1 MFGYLMPNYILEE
14 EYKSIGK
21 KYIEKL
27 ERNNKKIAS
36 NNSKKVSIGI
46 YVDNDEWYTNIY
58 NTISTVVFIQNA
70 VLNYNLLNDRFLEFI
85 KIHKIDSNPSIFTY
99 ASIERTIKEFLKK
112 LSKEHSQALMYAD
125 KEVKK
130 EIEDEEKNID
140 RDLDGLTDIKETSG
154 NQTAKKFT
162 NNFSYNFL
170 LATELDIPIAIGNTT
185 DYFENCNNDYLKRT
199 IVVNAEDNPD
209 MNKDIIENI
218 LRNKEKIKENLRLW
232 KKEYDIIAKENIE
245 KMVKE

>member
-99 ASIERTIKEFLKK
+99 ASIERTIKEFLKNDII
-112 LSKEHSQALMYAD
+112 L
-125 KEVKK
+125 
-130 EIEDEEKNID
+130 
-140 RDLDGLTDIKETSG
+140 DL
-154 NQTAKKFT
+154 KFT

-209 MNKDIIENI
+209 INKDIIENI
-218 LRNKEKIKENLRLW
+218 LNNKEKIKENLRLW

>member
-1 MFGYLMPNYILEE
+1 MPNYILEE

-27 ERNNKKIAS
+27 ERNNKKIVS
-36 NNSKKVSIGI
+36 NNSKNVNIGI
-46 YVDNDEWYTNIY
+46 YADNDEWYTNIY

-99 ASIERTIKEFLKK
+99 ASIERTIKEFLKNDII
-112 LSKEHSQALMYAD
+112 L
-125 KEVKK
+125 
-130 EIEDEEKNID
+130 
-140 RDLDGLTDIKETSG
+140 DL
-154 NQTAKKFT
+154 KFT

>member
-1 MFGYLMPNYILEE
+1 MPNYILEE

-27 ERNNKKIAS
+27 EKNDKKITS
-36 NNSKKVSIGI
+36 NNSKKVNVGI

-58 NTISTVVFIQNA
+58 NTISTVVFIKNA

-85 KIHKIDSNPSIFTY
+85 KIHKIDSNPSIFSYVST
-99 ASIERTIKEFLKK
+99 ERTMKEFLKNDII
-112 LSKEHSQALMYAD
+112 L
-125 KEVKK
+125 
-130 EIEDEEKNID
+130 
-140 RDLDGLTDIKETSG
+140 DL
-154 NQTAKKFT
+154 KFT

-209 MNKDIIENI
+209 MNKEIIENI
-218 LRNKEKIKENLRLW
+218 LNNKEKIKENLKLW
-232 KKEYDIIAKENIE
+232 KKEYNIIAKENIE

>member
-99 ASIERTIKEFLKK
+99 ASIERTIKEFLKNDII
-112 LSKEHSQALMYAD
+112 L
-125 KEVKK
+125 
-130 EIEDEEKNID
+130 
-140 RDLDGLTDIKETSG
+140 DL
-154 NQTAKKFT
+154 KFT

-245 KMVKE
+245 KMVMEL

>member
-27 ERNNKKIAS
+27 ERNNKKIVS
-36 NNSKKVSIGI
+36 NNSKNVNIGI

-85 KIHKIDSNPSIFTY
+85 KIHKIDANPSIFTY
-99 ASIERTIKEFLKK
+99 ASIERTIKEFLKNDII
-112 LSKEHSQALMYAD
+112 L
-125 KEVKK
+125 
-130 EIEDEEKNID
+130 
-140 RDLDGLTDIKETSG
+140 DL
-154 NQTAKKFT
+154 KFT

-185 DYFENCNNDYLKRT
+185 DYFENFNNDYLKRT

-218 LRNKEKIKENLRLW
+218 LNNKEKIKENLRLW

>member
-1 MFGYLMPNYILEE
+1 MYGYLMPNYILEE

-27 ERNNKKIAS
+27 ERNNKKIVS
-36 NNSKKVSIGI
+36 NNSKNVNIGI
-46 YVDNDEWYTNIY
+46 YADNDEWYTNIY

-85 KIHKIDSNPSIFTY
+85 KIHKIDANPSIFTY
-99 ASIERTIKEFLKK
+99 ASIERTIKEFLKNDII
-112 LSKEHSQALMYAD
+112 L
-125 KEVKK
+125 
-130 EIEDEEKNID
+130 
-140 RDLDGLTDIKETSG
+140 DL
-154 NQTAKKFT
+154 KFT

-209 MNKDIIENI
+209 INKDIIENI

>member
-27 ERNNKKIAS
+27 ERNNKKIVS
-36 NNSKKVSIGI
+36 NNSKNVNIGI
-46 YVDNDEWYTNIY
+46 YADNDEWYTNIY

-85 KIHKIDSNPSIFTY
+85 KIHKIDANPSIFTY
-99 ASIERTIKEFLKK
+99 ASIERTIKEFLKNDII
-112 LSKEHSQALMYAD
+112 L
-125 KEVKK
+125 
-130 EIEDEEKNID
+130 
-140 RDLDGLTDIKETSG
+140 DL
-154 NQTAKKFT
+154 KFT

>member
-1 MFGYLMPNYILEE
+1 MPNYILEE

-27 ERNNKKIAS
+27 EKND
-36 NNSKKVSIGI
+36 KKVNIGI

-58 NTISTVVFIQNA
+58 NTISTVVFIKNA

-85 KIHKIDSNPSIFTY
+85 KIHKIDSNPSIFSYVST
-99 ASIERTIKEFLKK
+99 ERTMKEFLKNDII
-112 LSKEHSQALMYAD
+112 L
-125 KEVKK
+125 
-130 EIEDEEKNID
+130 
-140 RDLDGLTDIKETSG
+140 DL
-154 NQTAKKFT
+154 KFT
-162 NNFSYNFL
+162 NNFNYNFL
-170 LATELDIPIAIGNTT
+170 LSAELEIPVAIGNTT

-209 MNKDIIENI
+209 MNKEIIENI
-218 LRNKEKIKENLRLW
+218 LNNKEKIKENLKLW
-232 KKEYDIIAKENIE
+232 KKEYNIIAKENIE

>member
-27 ERNNKKIAS
+27 ERNNKKITS
-36 NNSKKVSIGI
+36 NNSKKVNIGI

-85 KIHKIDSNPSIFTY
+85 KIHKIDANPSIFTY
-99 ASIERTIKEFLKK
+99 ASIERTIKEFLKNDII
-112 LSKEHSQALMYAD
+112 L
-125 KEVKK
+125 
-130 EIEDEEKNID
+130 
-140 RDLDGLTDIKETSG
+140 DL
-154 NQTAKKFT
+154 KFT

-185 DYFENCNNDYLKRT
+185 DYFENFNNDYLKRT

-218 LRNKEKIKENLRLW
+218 LRNKEKIKENLKLW

>member
-99 ASIERTIKEFLKK
+99 ASIERTIKEFLKNDII
-112 LSKEHSQALMYAD
+112 L
-125 KEVKK
+125 
-130 EIEDEEKNID
+130 
-140 RDLDGLTDIKETSG
+140 DL
-154 NQTAKKFT
+154 KFT

-170 LATELDIPIAIGNTT
+170 LATELDIPIAIGNTI

>member
-99 ASIERTIKEFLKK
+99 ASIERTIKEFLKNDII
-112 LSKEHSQALMYAD
+112 L
-125 KEVKK
+125 
-130 EIEDEEKNID
+130 
-140 RDLDGLTDIKETSG
+140 DL
-154 NQTAKKFT
+154 KFT

>member
-36 NNSKKVSIGI
+36 NNSKKVNIGI

-85 KIHKIDSNPSIFTY
+85 KIHKIDSNPSIFSY
-99 ASIERTIKEFLKK
+99 ASIERTMKEFLKNDII
-112 LSKEHSQALMYAD
+112 L
-125 KEVKK
+125 
-130 EIEDEEKNID
+130 
-140 RDLDGLTDIKETSG
+140 DL
-154 NQTAKKFT
+154 KFT

-170 LATELDIPIAIGNTT
+170 LATELDIPIVIGNTT

-209 MNKDIIENI
+209 INKDTIENI
-218 LRNKEKIKENLRLW
+218 VRNKEKIKENLKLW

>member
-1 MFGYLMPNYILEE
+1 MYGYLMPNYILEE

-27 ERNNKKIAS
+27 ERNNKKIVS
-36 NNSKKVSIGI
+36 NNSKNVNIGI
-46 YVDNDEWYTNIY
+46 YADNDEWYTNIY

-99 ASIERTIKEFLKK
+99 ASIERTIKEFLKNDII
-112 LSKEHSQALMYAD
+112 L
-125 KEVKK
+125 
-130 EIEDEEKNID
+130 
-140 RDLDGLTDIKETSG
+140 DL
-154 NQTAKKFT
+154 KFT

-209 MNKDIIENI
+209 INKDIIENI
-218 LRNKEKIKENLRLW
+218 LNNKEKIKENLRLW

>member
-27 ERNNKKIAS
+27 ERNNKEIAS

-85 KIHKIDSNPSIFTY
+85 KIHKIDSNPSIFSY
-99 ASIERTIKEFLKK
+99 ASIERTMKEFLKNDII
-112 LSKEHSQALMYAD
+112 L
-125 KEVKK
+125 
-130 EIEDEEKNID
+130 
-140 RDLDGLTDIKETSG
+140 DL
-154 NQTAKKFT
+154 KFT

-170 LATELDIPIAIGNTT
+170 LATELDIPIVIGNTT

-209 MNKDIIENI
+209 INKDIIENI

-232 KKEYDIIAKENIE
+232 KKEYDIIVKENIE

>member
-27 ERNNKKIAS
+27 ERNNKKIVS
-36 NNSKKVSIGI
+36 NNSKNVNIGI
-46 YVDNDEWYTNIY
+46 YADNDEWYTNIY

-99 ASIERTIKEFLKK
+99 ASIERTIKEFLKNDII
-112 LSKEHSQALMYAD
+112 L
-125 KEVKK
+125 
-130 EIEDEEKNID
+130 
-140 RDLDGLTDIKETSG
+140 DL
-154 NQTAKKFT
+154 KFT

-185 DYFENCNNDYLKRT
+185 DYFENCNNDYLKKT

>member
-36 NNSKKVSIGI
+36 NNSKNVNIGI

-85 KIHKIDSNPSIFTY
+85 KIHKIDANPSIFTY
-99 ASIERTIKEFLKK
+99 ASIERTMKEFLKNDII
-112 LSKEHSQALMYAD
+112 L
-125 KEVKK
+125 
-130 EIEDEEKNID
+130 
-140 RDLDGLTDIKETSG
+140 DL
-154 NQTAKKFT
+154 KFT

-185 DYFENCNNDYLKRT
+185 DYFENCNNDYLKKT

>member
-27 ERNNKKIAS
+27 ERNNKKIVS
-36 NNSKKVSIGI
+36 NNFKNVNIGI

-85 KIHKIDSNPSIFTY
+85 KIHKIDANPSIFAY
-99 ASIERTIKEFLKK
+99 ASIERTIKEFLKNDII
-112 LSKEHSQALMYAD
+112 L
-125 KEVKK
+125 
-130 EIEDEEKNID
+130 
-140 RDLDGLTDIKETSG
+140 DL
-154 NQTAKKFT
+154 KFT

-185 DYFENCNNDYLKRT
+185 DYFENCNNDYLKKT

-209 MNKDIIENI
+209 MNKNIIENI

>member
-1 MFGYLMPNYILEE
+1 MPNYILEE

-27 ERNNKKIAS
+27 EKNNKKIAS
-36 NNSKKVSIGI
+36 NNSKKVNVGI

-58 NTISTVVFIQNA
+58 NTISTVVFIKNA

-85 KIHKIDSNPSIFTY
+85 KIHKIDSNPSIFSYVST
-99 ASIERTIKEFLKK
+99 ERTMKEFLKNDII
-112 LSKEHSQALMYAD
+112 L
-125 KEVKK
+125 
-130 EIEDEEKNID
+130 
-140 RDLDGLTDIKETSG
+140 DL
-154 NQTAKKFT
+154 KFT
-162 NNFSYNFL
+162 NNFNYNFL
-170 LATELDIPIAIGNTT
+170 LSAELEIPVAIGNTT

-209 MNKDIIENI
+209 MNKEIIENI
-218 LRNKEKIKENLRLW
+218 LNNKEKIKENLKLW
-232 KKEYDIIAKENIE
+232 KKEYNIIAKENIE

>member
-36 NNSKKVSIGI
+36 NNSKKVNIGI

-85 KIHKIDSNPSIFTY
+85 KIHKIDSNPSIFSY
-99 ASIERTIKEFLKK
+99 ASIERTMKEFLKNDII
-112 LSKEHSQALMYAD
+112 L
-125 KEVKK
+125 
-130 EIEDEEKNID
+130 
-140 RDLDGLTDIKETSG
+140 DL
-154 NQTAKKFT
+154 KFT

-170 LATELDIPIAIGNTT
+170 LATELDIPIVIGNTT

-209 MNKDIIENI
+209 INKDIIENI
-218 LRNKEKIKENLRLW
+218 LNNKEKIKENLKLW

>member
-1 MFGYLMPNYILEE
+1 MPNYILEE

-27 ERNNKKIAS
+27 EKNNKKIAS
-36 NNSKKVSIGI
+36 NNSKKVNVGI

-58 NTISTVVFIQNA
+58 NTISTVVFIKNA

-85 KIHKIDSNPSIFTY
+85 KIHKIDSNPSIFSYVST
-99 ASIERTIKEFLKK
+99 ERTMKEFLKNDII
-112 LSKEHSQALMYAD
+112 L
-125 KEVKK
+125 
-130 EIEDEEKNID
+130 
-140 RDLDGLTDIKETSG
+140 DL
-154 NQTAKKFT
+154 KFT

-170 LATELDIPIAIGNTT
+170 LSAELEIPVAIGNTT

-209 MNKDIIENI
+209 MNKEIIENI
-218 LRNKEKIKENLRLW
+218 LNNKEKIKENLKLW
-232 KKEYDIIAKENIE
+232 KKEYNIIAKENIE

>member
-1 MFGYLMPNYILEE
+1 MYGYLMPNYILEE

-27 ERNNKKIAS
+27 EKND
-36 NNSKKVSIGI
+36 KKVNVGI

-58 NTISTVVFIQNA
+58 NTISTVVFIKNA

-85 KIHKIDSNPSIFTY
+85 KIHKIDSNPSIFSYVST
-99 ASIERTIKEFLKK
+99 ERTMKEFLKNDII
-112 LSKEHSQALMYAD
+112 L
-125 KEVKK
+125 
-130 EIEDEEKNID
+130 
-140 RDLDGLTDIKETSG
+140 DL
-154 NQTAKKFT
+154 KFT

-185 DYFENCNNDYLKRT
+185 DYFENCNNEYLKRT

-209 MNKDIIENI
+209 MNKEIIENI
-218 LRNKEKIKENLRLW
+218 LRNKEKIKENLKLW

>member
-36 NNSKKVSIGI
+36 NNSKKVNIGI

-85 KIHKIDSNPSIFTY
+85 KIHKIDSNPSIFSY
-99 ASIERTIKEFLKK
+99 ASIERTMKEFLKNDII
-112 LSKEHSQALMYAD
+112 L
-125 KEVKK
+125 
-130 EIEDEEKNID
+130 
-140 RDLDGLTDIKETSG
+140 DL
-154 NQTAKKFT
+154 KFT

-170 LATELDIPIAIGNTT
+170 LATELDIPIVIGNTT

-209 MNKDIIENI
+209 INKDIIENI
-218 LRNKEKIKENLRLW
+218 LRNKEKIKENLKLW

>member
-1 MFGYLMPNYILEE
+1 MYGYLMPNYILEE

-99 ASIERTIKEFLKK
+99 ASIERTIKEFLKNDII
-112 LSKEHSQALMYAD
+112 L
-125 KEVKK
+125 
-130 EIEDEEKNID
+130 
-140 RDLDGLTDIKETSG
+140 DL
-154 NQTAKKFT
+154 KFT

>member
-27 ERNNKKIAS
+27 ERNNKKIVS
-36 NNSKKVSIGI
+36 NNSKNVNIGI
-46 YVDNDEWYTNIY
+46 YADNDEWYTNIY

-85 KIHKIDSNPSIFTY
+85 KIYKIDANPSIFTY
-99 ASIERTIKEFLKK
+99 ASIERTIKEFLKNDII
-112 LSKEHSQALMYAD
+112 L
-125 KEVKK
+125 
-130 EIEDEEKNID
+130 
-140 RDLDGLTDIKETSG
+140 DL
-154 NQTAKKFT
+154 KFT

-209 MNKDIIENI
+209 INKDIIENI
-218 LRNKEKIKENLRLW
+218 LNNKEKIKENLRLW

>member
-36 NNSKKVSIGI
+36 NNSKNVNIGI

-85 KIHKIDSNPSIFTY
+85 KIHKIDANPSIFTY
-99 ASIERTIKEFLKK
+99 ASIERTIKEFLKNDII
-112 LSKEHSQALMYAD
+112 L
-125 KEVKK
+125 
-130 EIEDEEKNID
+130 
-140 RDLDGLTDIKETSG
+140 DL
-154 NQTAKKFT
+154 KFT

-185 DYFENCNNDYLKRT
+185 DYFENCNNDYLKKT

>member
-1 MFGYLMPNYILEE
+1 MPNYILEE

-36 NNSKKVSIGI
+36 NNSKKVNIGI

-85 KIHKIDSNPSIFTY
+85 KIHKIDSNPSIFSY
-99 ASIERTIKEFLKK
+99 ASIERTMKEFLKNDII
-112 LSKEHSQALMYAD
+112 L
-125 KEVKK
+125 
-130 EIEDEEKNID
+130 
-140 RDLDGLTDIKETSG
+140 DL
-154 NQTAKKFT
+154 KFT

-170 LATELDIPIAIGNTT
+170 LATELDIPIVIGNTT

-209 MNKDIIENI
+209 INKDIIENI
-218 LRNKEKIKENLRLW
+218 LRNKEKIKENLKLW

>member
-1 MFGYLMPNYILEE
+1 MPNYILEE

-27 ERNNKKIAS
+27 ERNNKKIVS
-36 NNSKKVSIGI
+36 NNSKNVNIGI
-46 YVDNDEWYTNIY
+46 YADNDEWYTNIY

-85 KIHKIDSNPSIFTY
+85 KIHKIDANPSIFTY
-99 ASIERTIKEFLKK
+99 ASIERTIKEFLKNDII
-112 LSKEHSQALMYAD
+112 L
-125 KEVKK
+125 
-130 EIEDEEKNID
+130 
-140 RDLDGLTDIKETSG
+140 DL
-154 NQTAKKFT
+154 KFT

>member
-27 ERNNKKIAS
+27 ERNNKKIVS
-36 NNSKKVSIGI
+36 NNSKNVNIGI

-85 KIHKIDSNPSIFTY
+85 KIHKIDANPSIFTY
-99 ASIERTIKEFLKK
+99 ASIERTIKEFLKNDII
-112 LSKEHSQALMYAD
+112 L
-125 KEVKK
+125 
-130 EIEDEEKNID
+130 
-140 RDLDGLTDIKETSG
+140 DL
-154 NQTAKKFT
+154 KFT

-185 DYFENCNNDYLKRT
+185 DYFENFNNDYLKRT

-218 LRNKEKIKENLRLW
+218 LRNKEKIKENLKLW

>member
-1 MFGYLMPNYILEE
+1 MPNYILEE

-27 ERNNKKIAS
+27 ERNNKKIVS
-36 NNSKKVSIGI
+36 NNSKNVNIGI
-46 YVDNDEWYTNIY
+46 YADNDEWYTNIY

-70 VLNYNLLNDRFLEFI
+70 VVNYNLLNDRFLEFI
-85 KIHKIDSNPSIFTY
+85 KIHKIDANPSIFTY
-99 ASIERTIKEFLKK
+99 ASIERTIKEFLKNDII
-112 LSKEHSQALMYAD
+112 L
-125 KEVKK
+125 
-130 EIEDEEKNID
+130 
-140 RDLDGLTDIKETSG
+140 DL
-154 NQTAKKFT
+154 KFT

>member
-27 ERNNKKIAS
+27 ERNNKKIVS
-36 NNSKKVSIGI
+36 NNSKNVNIGI
-46 YVDNDEWYTNIY
+46 YADNDEWYTNIY

-85 KIHKIDSNPSIFTY
+85 KIHKIDANPSIFTY
-99 ASIERTIKEFLKK
+99 ASIERTIKEFLKNDII
-112 LSKEHSQALMYAD
+112 L
-125 KEVKK
+125 
-130 EIEDEEKNID
+130 
-140 RDLDGLTDIKETSG
+140 DL
-154 NQTAKKFT
+154 KFT

-185 DYFENCNNDYLKRT
+185 DYFENCNNDYLKKT

-209 MNKDIIENI
+209 MNKNIIENI

>member
-1 MFGYLMPNYILEE
+1 MPNYILEE
-14 EYKSIGK
+14 EYKNIGK

-27 ERNNKKIAS
+27 EKNNKKIAS
-36 NNSKKVSIGI
+36 NNSKKVNIGI

-85 KIHKIDSNPSIFTY
+85 KIHKIDANSSIFTY
-99 ASIERTIKEFLKK
+99 ASIERTIKEFLKNDII
-112 LSKEHSQALMYAD
+112 L
-125 KEVKK
+125 
-130 EIEDEEKNID
+130 
-140 RDLDGLTDIKETSG
+140 DL
-154 NQTAKKFT
+154 KFT

-185 DYFENCNNDYLKRT
+185 DYFENCNNDYLKKT

-218 LRNKEKIKENLRLW
+218 LNNKEKIKENLRIW

>member
-85 KIHKIDSNPSIFTY
+85 KIHKIDANPSIFTY
-99 ASIERTIKEFLKK
+99 ASIERTIKEFLKNDII
-112 LSKEHSQALMYAD
+112 L
-125 KEVKK
+125 
-130 EIEDEEKNID
+130 
-140 RDLDGLTDIKETSG
+140 DL
-154 NQTAKKFT
+154 KFT

-185 DYFENCNNDYLKRT
+185 DYFENCNNDYLKKT

>member
-14 EYKSIGK
+14 EYKNIGK

-27 ERNNKKIAS
+27 EKNNKKIAS
-36 NNSKKVSIGI
+36 NNSKKVNIGI

-85 KIHKIDSNPSIFTY
+85 KIHKIDANSSIFTY
-99 ASIERTIKEFLKK
+99 ASIERTIKEFLKNDII
-112 LSKEHSQALMYAD
+112 L
-125 KEVKK
+125 
-130 EIEDEEKNID
+130 
-140 RDLDGLTDIKETSG
+140 DL
-154 NQTAKKFT
+154 KFT

-185 DYFENCNNDYLKRT
+185 DYFENCNNDYLKKT

-218 LRNKEKIKENLRLW
+218 LRNKEKIKENLKLW

>member
-1 MFGYLMPNYILEE
+1 MPNYILEE

-27 ERNNKKIAS
+27 ERNNKKIVS
-36 NNSKKVSIGI
+36 NNFKNVNIGI

-85 KIHKIDSNPSIFTY
+85 KIHKIDANPSIFAY
-99 ASIERTIKEFLKK
+99 ASIERTIKEFLKNDII
-112 LSKEHSQALMYAD
+112 L
-125 KEVKK
+125 
-130 EIEDEEKNID
+130 
-140 RDLDGLTDIKETSG
+140 DL
-154 NQTAKKFT
+154 KFT

-185 DYFENCNNDYLKRT
+185 DYFENCNNDYLKKT

-209 MNKDIIENI
+209 MNKNIIENI

>member
-27 ERNNKKIAS
+27 ERNNKKIVS
-36 NNSKKVSIGI
+36 NNSKNVNIGI
-46 YVDNDEWYTNIY
+46 YADNDEWYTNIY

-85 KIHKIDSNPSIFTY
+85 KIHKIDANPSIFTY
-99 ASIERTIKEFLKK
+99 ASIERTIKEFLKNDII
-112 LSKEHSQALMYAD
+112 L
-125 KEVKK
+125 
-130 EIEDEEKNID
+130 
-140 RDLDGLTDIKETSG
+140 DL
-154 NQTAKKFT
+154 KFT

-218 LRNKEKIKENLRLW
+218 LNNKEKIKENLRLW

>member
-1 MFGYLMPNYILEE
+1 MPNYILEE

-27 ERNNKKIAS
+27 EKND
-36 NNSKKVSIGI
+36 KKVNIGI

-58 NTISTVVFIQNA
+58 NTISTVVFIKNA

-85 KIHKIDSNPSIFTY
+85 KIHKIDSNPSIFSYVST
-99 ASIERTIKEFLKK
+99 ERTMKEFLKN
-112 LSKEHSQALMYAD
+112 D
-125 KEVKK
+125 
-130 EIEDEEKNID
+130 II
-140 RDLDGLTDIKETSG
+140 LDF
-154 NQTAKKFT
+154 KFT
-162 NNFSYNFL
+162 NNFNYNFL
-170 LATELDIPIAIGNTT
+170 LSAELEIPVAIGNTT

-209 MNKDIIENI
+209 MNKEIIENI
-218 LRNKEKIKENLRLW
+218 LNNKEKIKENLKLW
-232 KKEYDIIAKENIE
+232 KKEYNIIAKENIE

>member
-27 ERNNKKIAS
+27 ERNNKKIVS
-36 NNSKKVSIGI
+36 NNSKNVNIGI

-85 KIHKIDSNPSIFTY
+85 KIHKIDANPSIFTY
-99 ASIERTIKEFLKK
+99 ASIERTIKEFLKNDII
-112 LSKEHSQALMYAD
+112 L
-125 KEVKK
+125 
-130 EIEDEEKNID
+130 
-140 RDLDGLTDIKETSG
+140 DL
-154 NQTAKKFT
+154 KFT

-185 DYFENCNNDYLKRT
+185 DYFENFNNDYLKRT

-209 MNKDIIENI
+209 INKDIIENI

>member
-27 ERNNKKIAS
+27 ERNNKKIVS
-36 NNSKKVSIGI
+36 NNSKNVNIGI
-46 YVDNDEWYTNIY
+46 YADNDEWYTNIY

-85 KIHKIDSNPSIFTY
+85 KIHKIDANPSIFTY
-99 ASIERTIKEFLKK
+99 ASIERTIKEFLKNDII
-112 LSKEHSQALMYAD
+112 L
-125 KEVKK
+125 
-130 EIEDEEKNID
+130 
-140 RDLDGLTDIKETSG
+140 DL
-154 NQTAKKFT
+154 KFT

-209 MNKDIIENI
+209 INKDIIENI